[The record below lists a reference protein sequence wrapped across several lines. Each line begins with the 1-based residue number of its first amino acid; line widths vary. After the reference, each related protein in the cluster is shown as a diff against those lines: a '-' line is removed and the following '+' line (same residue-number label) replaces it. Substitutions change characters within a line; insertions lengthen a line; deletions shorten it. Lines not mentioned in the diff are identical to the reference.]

1 MDDFWGAQEHVCQ
14 YPRVYTTA
22 RETTNEKISKLDA
35 SLLFMHWYH
44 QAQNDDTLILAL
56 EGSQSMFRS
65 PKSCHAKLILYGNR
79 DRSACH

>member
-1 MDDFWGAQEHVCQ
+1 MTSRELKNTCANTLECV
-14 YPRVYTTA
+14 PTT
-22 RETTNEKISKLDA
+22 RETTTEKISKLDA
-35 SLLFMHWYH
+35 SLLVMHWYH